1 MQYIGIKSAFLQ
13 SHFID
18 RKIFVKP
25 PKQPTESLN
34 KVWNLNATNYGLSDA
49 SRS

>member
-1 MQYIGIKSAFLQ
+1 MQYIDIKSAFFQ

-18 RKIFVKP
+18 TKIFVKP
-25 PKQPTESLN
+25 PKEPAESLN
-34 KVWNLNATNYGLSDA
+34 KVWNLNTTNYGFSDA